1 MLVVGNEDER
11 PNIFAF
17 LHRELLS
24 SFLFTA
30 FFAFLLTHRKESDST
45 INQTYAFS
53 EMFEL
58 ASKSKS
64 RSFVAVTDSST
75 VITVSAKKSITYLLV
90 GHKNEWLMMLSIC
103 QLPIFEFDSEQSLF
117 PK

>member
-30 FFAFLLTHRKESDST
+30 FFAFLLAHTKERDS
-45 INQTYAFS
+45 IFNQTHAFS
-53 EMFEL
+53 AMFEL

-64 RSFVAVTDSST
+64 RSFVVVTDRST
-75 VITVSAKKSITYLLV
+75 VLTVSAKKSMTYLLA

-103 QLPIFEFDSEQSLF
+103 QLPIFEFDSEQSSF
-117 PK
+117 S